1 MCKVFDPILKLLRA
15 SRINQNLPFLIQM
28 AKIRLRFGENEIEV
42 ESRDFYIDNETIGQ
56 VISDLTSRLG
66 EGRARIIEDES
77 VSLEPPRE
85 ITQAYQANL
94 DYLKILNDA
103 EVHEPEFSPPT
114 PIHEDEVPSKIELL
128 DRDLFFAK
136 PRTVSETVEHLREY
150 GWIASPLDVSKALAR
165 RAFCKEL
172 LKNSQENRT
181 YYFKEPQIIG

>member
-1 MCKVFDPILKLLRA
+1 
-15 SRINQNLPFLIQM
+15 M

-56 VISDLTSRLG
+56 VISDLTSKLG
-66 EGRARIIEDES
+66 EGRARIIEDEGI
-77 VSLEPPRE
+77 SLEPPKE

-150 GWIASPLDVSKALAR
+150 GWIASPLDVSKALSR
-165 RAFCKEL
+165 MAFRKEL
-172 LKNSQENRT
+172 LKSMQENKA
-181 YYFKEPQIIG
+181 YYFREQLA